1 MHPDATYL
9 ARQYYTALDHHGYDM
24 LRNLL
29 EPGFVQHRGDMTL
42 SGREEF
48 VTFMRDDRPRKD
60 TRHVIERY
68 IQSKSDD
75 EIVVR
80 GHLEDRDGDELFVFL
95 DRFRARDGKLS
106 ELKTFV
112 KSSTAN

>member
-9 ARQYYTALDHHGYDM
+9 ARQYYTAIDEHGYES
-24 LRNLL
+24 LRDILD
-29 EPGFVQHRGDMTL
+29 PDFVQRRGDMTL
-42 SGREEF
+42 DGREAF
-48 VTFMRDDRPRKD
+48 VSFMRDDRPQKD
-60 TRHVIERY
+60 TIHVIDRY

-80 GHLEDRDGDELFVFL
+80 GHLEDSTGNELFVFL
-95 DRFRARDGKLS
+95 DRFRTRDGQIS

-112 KSSTAN
+112 KSEN

>member
-1 MHPDATYL
+1 
-9 ARQYYTALDHHGYDM
+9 M

-29 EPGFVQHRGDMTL
+29 EPEFVQHRGDMTL

-48 VTFMRDDRPRKD
+48 VTFMRDDRPQKD

-80 GHLEDRDGDELFVFL
+80 GHLEDGDGDELFVFL